1 MNALQKIQAE
11 FDAEPMPPPPPPT
24 ALRVTLPAGW
34 LYAVLI
40 GLTLLSLAEL
50 LLAAWW
56 RA

>member
-1 MNALQKIQAE
+1 MNPLQQLQAE
-11 FDAEPMPPPPPPT
+11 FDAESMPPPPPPT
-24 ALRVTLPAGW
+24 SLPAGW

-56 RA
+56 RT